1 MKYLSFL
8 SFFLLVACANEKS
21 ALDQYKWLEGNWQS
35 VEGTSSESWDQISKQ
50 SFNGIGYAHKD
61 TATTIAEYLRLY
73 KAENKWTL
81 EAKVIGQNEGR
92 TITFTESSDSAEDVL
107 SLENLTHDF
116 PKRITYS
123 KKHKDTISVALN
135 TKLPN
140 SSNYNLIRVEEIQN
154 LNFIE

>member
-1 MKYLSFL
+1 MKYFWLL
-8 SFFLLVACANEKS
+8 SFFLFLSCDNEKPT
-21 ALDQYKWLEGNWQS
+21 LDQYKWLEGNWQS
-35 VEGTSSESWDQISKQ
+35 ADATSSESWNQISKQ

-61 TATTIAEYLRLY
+61 TATSIAEYLRLY

-81 EAKVIGQNEGR
+81 EAKVIGQNRGR
-92 TITFTESSDSAEDVL
+92 TITFIESSDSSDEVL
-107 SLENLTHDF
+107 SLENLKHDY

-123 KKHKDTISVALN
+123 KRHKDTISVALN

-140 SSNYNLIRVEEIQN
+140 SSNYELIRVEEIQN